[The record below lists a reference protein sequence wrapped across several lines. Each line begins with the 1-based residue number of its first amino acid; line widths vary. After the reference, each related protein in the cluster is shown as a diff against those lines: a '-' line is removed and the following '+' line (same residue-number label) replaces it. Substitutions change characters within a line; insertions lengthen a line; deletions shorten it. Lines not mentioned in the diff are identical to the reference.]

1 MIGLRSAD
9 GFGPRPAQLAA
20 RASRQRPRGAVRGS
34 PHVYNTTTDL
44 ERLVT
49 VLRRH
54 F

>member
-1 MIGLRSAD
+1 
-9 GFGPRPAQLAA
+9 
-20 RASRQRPRGAVRGS
+20 VRGS